1 MTQQE
6 KKWQEVVQNAS
17 QFADKLGRGLDPGI
31 TDTVIALNML
41 GIPTTQSCEGH
52 LDHGRP
58 YPWVMFGTE
67 EVADLFRQ
75 SGAAYTREQYEEA
88 HRLKRQAEAAQAHYQ
103 RKVLEAL
110 TAFYEHRHVP
120 HDRRLI
126 VYGRTIAGTSILE
139 SQGAMCLTGQPQ
151 EVGERKLAE
160 YQDEMRAFTAFL
172 KGTYFK

>member
-1 MTQQE
+1 MTEQE
-6 KKWQEVVQNAS
+6 KKAQEVS
-17 QFADKLGRGLDPGI
+17 RLTDKLGRGLDPDI

-58 YPWVMFGTE
+58 YPWIMFGTE
-67 EVADLFRQ
+67 DVADLFRQ
-75 SGAAYTREQYEEA
+75 SGAAYARKQYEEG
-88 HRLKRQAEAAQAHYQ
+88 HRQKRQAEAEQAHHQ

-120 HDRRLI
+120 YDCRLI

-139 SQGAMCLTGQPQ
+139 SQGAMCLIGQLPEIQ
-151 EVGERKLAE
+151 RGKLAE
-160 YQDEMRAFTAFL
+160 YQDEMRAFTTFL
-172 KGTYFK
+172 KVKYFK